1 MIPHT
6 FDTSFII
13 ANRLS
18 EFPDNFYLSD
28 VVQLELIGSAADD
41 RIVKKLQAIRKYYAD
56 ENLLIVPNA
65 DDWLMAG
72 KVLYWLQQG
81 VKRRN
86 KGKSPPKVFGA
97 TQRMALDAL
106 IAISS
111 RRYNVTVVTENYDDF
126 NAINYYCKFKLMKGS
141 EFLERFEEKLK

>member
-1 MIPHT
+1 MST
-6 FDTSFII
+6 
-13 ANRLS
+13 
-18 EFPDNFYLSD
+18 E
-28 VVQLELIGSAADD
+28 
-41 RIVKKLQAIRKYYAD
+41 
-56 ENLLIVPNA
+56 PNA

-141 EFLERFEEKLK
+141 EFLERFEEKLKRGYRPASFIYSSILSTLRATAASQATVVFQTDPLPFNYELRN

>member
-28 VVQLELIGSAADD
+28 VVQLELIGSAAEE

-86 KGKSPPKVFGA
+86 IPKSNWSAKKVRNFESLKDLVIF
-97 TQRMALDAL
+97 R
-106 IAISS
+106 
-111 RRYNVTVVTENYDDF
+111 
-126 NAINYYCKFKLMKGS
+126 KS
-141 EFLERFEEKLK
+141 EI